1 MTESLLQQ
9 VMEPSQWLMEHAVKN
24 LFGESVG
31 CVRQP
36 LRRGNTASAKSN
48 GRPIMSAKLQHGAIM
63 TVAVLIAGSGLMLH
77 MGHAQ
82 QSGTKR
88 DLQSFR

>member
-1 MTESLLQQ
+1 
-9 VMEPSQWLMEHAVKN
+9 MEPSQWLMEHAVKN

-48 GRPIMSAKLQHGAIM
+48 GRPIMSAKLQH
-63 TVAVLIAGSGLMLH
+63 
-77 MGHAQ
+77 AQ
-82 QSGTKR
+82 
-88 DLQSFR
+88 